1 MICTWETFEGSIG
14 YINSCTWCM
23 LSLGDPKLELFHRT
37 SERKVGVTVVPDE
50 VTDEVGDAGRQRG
63 GHSVI
68 IDPRQIFA

>member
-1 MICTWETFEGSIG
+1 M
-14 YINSCTWCM
+14 
-23 LSLGDPKLELFHRT
+23 GDPKLELFHRT